1 MKIIFVGRAQDF
13 EQIIEQMI
21 RERGEKLKITV
32 LPGPL
37 ESDGTRRYRVEV
49 EKKKNA
55 ENQEVVYP

>member
-37 ESDGTRRYRVEV
+37 EDDGMRQYQIEI

-55 ENQEVVYP
+55 ENQEVVYS

>member
-1 MKIIFVGRAQDF
+1 MKLIFVGRLEDF
-13 EQIIEQMI
+13 EQMIEQMI

-37 ESDGTRRYRVEV
+37 EYDGMRRYQIEI

-55 ENQEVVYP
+55 ENQGVVYS